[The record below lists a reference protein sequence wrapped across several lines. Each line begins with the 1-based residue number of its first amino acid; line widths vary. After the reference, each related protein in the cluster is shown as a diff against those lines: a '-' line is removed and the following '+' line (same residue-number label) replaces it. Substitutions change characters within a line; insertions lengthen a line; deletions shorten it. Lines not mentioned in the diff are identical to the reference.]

1 MLNFLT
7 AHSLAE
13 TTPLAAQQV
22 TERLHAQSSH
32 VPSLL
37 LVYFT
42 QAHEAAELRR
52 ALKARFPD
60 TAISKRITLDVL
72 PRNFRRRATVKHLEL
87 IPDFWA
93 PTVTSGVR
101 IAQTQLLPVS
111 RQHQA
116 AARHQ
121 GRRK

>member
-32 VPSLL
+32 IPSLL

-52 ALKARFPD
+52 LAPVANAF
-60 TAISKRITLDVL
+60 ISG
-72 PRNFRRRATVKHLEL
+72 E
-87 IPDFWA
+87 
-93 PTVTSGVR
+93 S
-101 IAQTQLLPVS
+101 
-111 RQHQA
+111 
-116 AARHQ
+116 
-121 GRRK
+121 